1 MRFFIM
7 VVGLSIA
14 LMADFFPRTI
24 NTTVSGVN
32 GDTVTLKSKLPI
44 GMSGIVV
51 HGYGG
56 ELKSITAII
65 EQTSGGNEAKIIGR
79 DLVSHDNL
87 PAPKTKIQAGDKV
100 IGGYLYDNVLVLAPN
115 ADVYNEVTSSYDKNW
130 IHPDEFALFLSTI
143 KEPTPTKEN
152 LKKFA
157 KEYQAGL
164 ILIVKKDSIALYD
177 PLSEK
182 IVSKKAFSP
191 KTTYTQAPFYM
202 RLNKIKTG
210 LFGSEYEG
218 DYYELMG
225 NFQ

>member
-1 MRFFIM
+1 MRFFIIA
-7 VVGLSIA
+7 VGLSIA

-44 GMSGIVV
+44 GMSGIVI

-56 ELKSITAII
+56 DLKSITAII
-65 EQTSGGNEAKIIGR
+65 KQTSANEAKIIGKG
-79 DLVSHDNL
+79 LVAHENL
-87 PAPKTKIQAGDKV
+87 PAPKTKIKAGDKV

-152 LKKFA
+152 LKAFA

-164 ILIVKKDSIALYD
+164 ILIVKKESMVLYD

-182 IVSKKAFSP
+182 VVSKKAYST
-191 KTTYTQAPFYM
+191 KTAYEQAPFYM
-202 RLNKIKTG
+202 RLKKIRTG

-218 DYYELMG
+218 NYYKLME

>member
-1 MRFFIM
+1 MRFFIIAI
-7 VVGLSIA
+7 GLSIA

-32 GDTVTLKSKLPI
+32 GDMVTLKSKLPI
-44 GMSGIVV
+44 GMSGIVI

-56 ELKSITAII
+56 DLKSITAII
-65 EQTSGGNEAKIIGR
+65 KQTSANETKIIGKG
-79 DLVSHDNL
+79 LVAHENL
-87 PAPKTKIQAGDKV
+87 PAPKTKIKAGDKV

-152 LKKFA
+152 FKAFA
-157 KEYQAGL
+157 REYQAGL
-164 ILIVKKDSIALYD
+164 ILIVKKESMVLYD

-182 IVSKKAFSP
+182 VVSKRAYST
-191 KTTYTQAPFYM
+191 KTAYEQAPFYM
-202 RLNKIKTG
+202 RLKKIRTG

-218 DYYELMG
+218 NYYKLMG

>member
-1 MRFFIM
+1 MRFFIIA
-7 VVGLSIA
+7 VGLSIA

-44 GMSGIVV
+44 GMSGIVI

-56 ELKSITAII
+56 DLKSITAII
-65 EQTSGGNEAKIIGR
+65 KQTSENEAKIIGKG
-79 DLVSHDNL
+79 LVSHENL
-87 PAPKTKIQAGDKV
+87 PAPKTKIKAGDKV

-152 LKKFA
+152 LKAFA

-164 ILIVKKDSIALYD
+164 ILIVKKESMVLYD

-182 IVSKKAFSP
+182 VVSKRAYST
-191 KTTYTQAPFYM
+191 KTAYEQAPFYM
-202 RLNKIKTG
+202 RLKKIRTG

-218 DYYELMG
+218 NYYKLME

>member
-1 MRFFIM
+1 MRFFIIA
-7 VVGLSIA
+7 VGLSIA

-32 GDTVTLKSKLPI
+32 GDTITLQSKLPI
-44 GMSGIVV
+44 GMSGIVI

-56 ELKSITAII
+56 DLKSITAII
-65 EQTSGGNEAKIIGR
+65 KQTSENEAKIIGKG
-79 DLVSHDNL
+79 LVAHENL
-87 PAPKTKIQAGDKV
+87 PAPKTKIKAGDKV

-152 LKKFA
+152 LKAFA

-164 ILIVKKDSIALYD
+164 ILIVKKESMVLYD

-182 IVSKKAFSP
+182 VVSKKAFSA
-191 KTTYTQAPFYM
+191 KTAYEQAPFYM
-202 RLNKIKTG
+202 RLKKIRTG

-218 DYYELMG
+218 NYYKLME

>member
-1 MRFFIM
+1 MRFFIIA
-7 VVGLSIA
+7 VGLSIA

-44 GMSGIVV
+44 GMSGIVI

-56 ELKSITAII
+56 DLKSITAII
-65 EQTSGGNEAKIIGR
+65 KQTSANEAKIIGKG
-79 DLVSHDNL
+79 LVSHENL
-87 PAPKTKIQAGDKV
+87 PAPKTKIKAGDKV

-152 LKKFA
+152 LKAFA

-164 ILIVKKDSIALYD
+164 ILIVKKESMVLYD

-182 IVSKKAFSP
+182 VVSKRAYSP
-191 KTTYTQAPFYM
+191 KTAYEQAPFYM
-202 RLNKIKTG
+202 RLKKIRTG

-218 DYYELMG
+218 NYYKLME

>member
-1 MRFFIM
+1 MRFFIIA
-7 VVGLSIA
+7 VGLSIA

-44 GMSGIVV
+44 GMSGIVI

-56 ELKSITAII
+56 DLKSITAII
-65 EQTSGGNEAKIIGR
+65 KQTSANEAKIIGKG
-79 DLVSHDNL
+79 LVAHENL
-87 PAPKTKIQAGDKV
+87 PAPKTKIKAGDKV

-152 LKKFA
+152 LKAFA

-164 ILIVKKDSIALYD
+164 ILIVKKESMVLYD

-182 IVSKKAFSP
+182 VVSKKAYSA
-191 KTTYTQAPFYM
+191 KTAYEQAPFYM
-202 RLNKIKTG
+202 RLKKIRTG

-218 DYYELMG
+218 NYYKLME

>member
-1 MRFFIM
+1 MRFFIIA
-7 VVGLSIA
+7 VGLSIA

-44 GMSGIVV
+44 GMSGIVI

-56 ELKSITAII
+56 DLKSITAII
-65 EQTSGGNEAKIIGR
+65 KQTSANEAKIIGKG
-79 DLVSHDNL
+79 LVTHENL
-87 PAPKTKIQAGDKV
+87 PAPKTKIKAGDKV

-115 ADVYNEVTSSYDKNW
+115 ADVYNEITSSYDKNW

-152 LKKFA
+152 LKAFA
-157 KEYQAGL
+157 REYQAGL
-164 ILIVKKDSIALYD
+164 ILIAKKESIVLYD

-182 IVSKKAFSP
+182 VVSKKAYSP
-191 KTTYTQAPFYM
+191 KTAYEQAPFYM
-202 RLNKIKTG
+202 RLKKIRTG

-218 DYYELMG
+218 NYYKLME

>member
-1 MRFFIM
+1 MRFFIIA
-7 VVGLSIA
+7 VGLSIA

-44 GMSGIVV
+44 GMSGIVI

-56 ELKSITAII
+56 DLKSITAII
-65 EQTSGGNEAKIIGR
+65 KQTSANEAKIIGKG
-79 DLVSHDNL
+79 LVAHENL
-87 PAPKTKIQAGDKV
+87 PAPKTKIKAGDKV

-115 ADVYNEVTSSYDKNW
+115 ADVYNEITSSYDKNW

-152 LKKFA
+152 LKAFA
-157 KEYQAGL
+157 REYQAGL
-164 ILIVKKDSIALYD
+164 ILIVKKESVVLYD

-182 IVSKKAFSP
+182 VVSKRAYSP
-191 KTTYTQAPFYM
+191 KTAYEQAPFYM
-202 RLNKIKTG
+202 RLKKIRTG

-218 DYYELMG
+218 NYYKLME

>member
-1 MRFFIM
+1 MRFFIIA
-7 VVGLSIA
+7 VGLSIA

-44 GMSGIVV
+44 GMSGIVI

-56 ELKSITAII
+56 DLKSITAII
-65 EQTSGGNEAKIIGR
+65 KQTSANEAKIIGKG
-79 DLVSHDNL
+79 LVAHENL
-87 PAPKTKIQAGDKV
+87 PAPKTKIKAGDKV

-115 ADVYNEVTSSYDKNW
+115 ADVYNEITSSYDKNW

-152 LKKFA
+152 LKAFA

-164 ILIVKKDSIALYD
+164 ILIVKKESVVLYD

-182 IVSKKAFSP
+182 VVSKKAYNA
-191 KTTYTQAPFYM
+191 KVTYEQAPFYM
-202 RLNKIKTG
+202 RLKKIRTG

-218 DYYELMG
+218 NYYKLMG

>member
-1 MRFFIM
+1 MRFFIIA
-7 VVGLSIA
+7 VGLSIA

-24 NTTVSGVN
+24 NTTVSGIN

-44 GMSGIVV
+44 GMSGIVI

-65 EQTSGGNEAKIIGR
+65 KQTSENEAKIIGKG
-79 DLVSHDNL
+79 LVAHENL
-87 PAPKTKIQAGDKV
+87 PAPKTKIKAGDKV

-152 LKKFA
+152 LKAFA

-164 ILIVKKDSIALYD
+164 ILIVKKESVVLYD

-182 IVSKKAFSP
+182 VVSKRAYST
-191 KTTYTQAPFYM
+191 KTAYEQAPFYM
-202 RLNKIKTG
+202 RLEKIRTG

-218 DYYELMG
+218 NYYKLME

>member
-1 MRFFIM
+1 MRFFIIA
-7 VVGLSIA
+7 VGLSIA

-44 GMSGIVV
+44 GMSGIVI

-56 ELKSITAII
+56 DLKSITAII
-65 EQTSGGNEAKIIGR
+65 KQTSANEAKIIGKG
-79 DLVSHDNL
+79 LVAHENL
-87 PAPKTKIQAGDKV
+87 PAPKTKIKAGDKV

-115 ADVYNEVTSSYDKNW
+115 ADVYNEITSSYDKNW

-152 LKKFA
+152 LKAFA

-164 ILIVKKDSIALYD
+164 ILIVKKESMVLYD

-182 IVSKKAFSP
+182 VISKKAYST
-191 KTTYTQAPFYM
+191 KTAYEQAPFYM
-202 RLNKIKTG
+202 RLKKIRTG

-218 DYYELMG
+218 NYYKLME

>member
-1 MRFFIM
+1 MRFFIIA
-7 VVGLSIA
+7 VGLSIA

-44 GMSGIVV
+44 GMSGIVI

-56 ELKSITAII
+56 DLKSITAII
-65 EQTSGGNEAKIIGR
+65 KQTSANEAKIIGKG
-79 DLVSHDNL
+79 LVSHENL
-87 PAPKTKIQAGDKV
+87 PAPKTKIKAGDKV

-152 LKKFA
+152 LKAFA

-164 ILIVKKDSIALYD
+164 ILIVKKESMVLYD

-182 IVSKKAFSP
+182 VVSKRAYST
-191 KTTYTQAPFYM
+191 KTAYEQAPFYM
-202 RLNKIKTG
+202 RLKKIRTG

-218 DYYELMG
+218 NYYKLME